1 MKKIA
6 LLLALLCVISTVP
19 AGDTPD
25 QDENLIRAT
34 VADYLEG
41 WFSSDAKRMEQAL
54 HPNLAKYTVKK
65 VPGSETE
72 YLDAMGADSLI
83 AFTAHNQEWVKGKK
97 THEMKIVYRD
107 DRIAVVHAVSDDF
120 YDICNLAR
128 INGEW
133 KIVQVLWGRNEPEQ
147 EPAR

>member
-6 LLLALLCVISTVP
+6 VLLAMLFVISSVP
-19 AGDTPD
+19 AGDAPD
-25 QDENLIRAT
+25 PDVKLIRET
-34 VADYLEG
+34 VTNYLEG
-41 WFSSDAKRMEQAL
+41 WFSSDAGRMTEAL
-54 HPNLAKYTVKK
+54 HPNLVKYTVKK

-72 YLDAMGADSLI
+72 YLDVMGAESLI

-133 KIVQVLWGRNEPEQ
+133 KILQVLWGMNEQ
-147 EPAR
+147 KQ

>member
-6 LLLALLCVISTVP
+6 LLLALLCVISIVP
-19 AGDTPD
+19 AEEAPD
-25 QDENLIRAT
+25 ADVKSIRAT
-34 VADYLEG
+34 VANYLEG
-41 WFSSDAKRMEQAL
+41 WFSSDAKRMTEAL
-54 HPNLAKYTVKK
+54 HPNLVKYRVKK

-72 YLDAMGADSLI
+72 YLEAMGADSLI

-133 KIVQVLWGRNEPEQ
+133 KIVQVLWGMNEKKE
-147 EPAR
+147 